1 MADAW
6 TSQFGNN
13 YSPQAHLSI
22 GVVQD
27 THTTAVISWAMY
39 YVAHGY
45 AAYTNGIG
53 RAWSVDSAGA
63 VRGSGSYNINGQ
75 TGTVLLGNGTFEV
88 VKTHATQGVGAS
100 CSFNFDVNWAGVYS
114 GVRSAS
120 TSFLVGPKTSYTVS
134 YNANGGS
141 GAPSNQT
148 KWHDENLTLSNTNP
162 TRTGYTFDGWATSA
176 DGAVEYQAGGTY
188 SGNANVTLYAKWTAI
203 TYQVTYDANG
213 GTGAPAAQTKTYGVA
228 LTLSDTTPTRTN
240 YNFLGWGTSAGATTV
255 AYLPGASY
263 TDNTDLALFAV
274 WEIAYI
280 QPKITNLNVERCTE
294 DGTSSDE
301 GTYIEVSFNWEL
313 DVTYSGGMD
322 YIRIG
327 YKRSSD
333 SAYTTSDYTPT
344 GMTGFFDE
352 IVGGGTIDTEY
363 VYDVQVIVK
372 DQKGNTTIN
381 RTISSLAYIIDFLSG
396 GGGVAIGKPAANKGF
411 EVATTAKFENTATF
425 SSDETHAGSETHNG
439 AATFSSSVTHD
450 GTVTINDSVDIS
462 PNTQL
467 SADGTP
473 FLEVQETEP
482 LPRITGDI
490 ALANNVSLQG
500 GLSTG
505 EYVDMLRMSE
515 NDETEL
521 SWTEGGLKGRVW
533 KEIWVGTLN
542 KGGTITVPEIPYY
555 NLIAVAEG
563 SSNGVGDEGIVL
575 IGGRA
580 PINDTGYTQIH
591 CASQNDDGA
600 ASYLHKASFTVDGT
614 SMMLISASKHT
625 INETMPG
632 ANIWIHR
639 IFGIL

>member
-53 RAWSVDSAGA
+53 RGWSVDSAGD
-63 VRGSGSYNINGQ
+63 VRDSGSYNINGQ

-88 VKTHATQGVGAS
+88 GKTHATQGVGAS

-120 TSFLVGPKTSYTVS
+120 TSFLVGPKTSYMVS

-148 KWHDENLTLSNTNP
+148 KWHDENLTLSNTKP

-188 SGNANVTLYAKWTAI
+188 SGNGNLTLYAKWTAI

-228 LTLSDTTPTRTN
+228 LTLSSTTPTRTN

-255 AYLPGASY
+255 TYLPGASY

-280 QPKITNLNVERCTE
+280 QPKITNLDVERCTE

-313 DVTYSGGMD
+313 DAIYSGGMD

-333 SAYTTSDYTPT
+333 SEYTTSDYTPT

-352 IVGGGTIDTEY
+352 IVGEGTIDTEY

-381 RTISSLAYIIDFLSG
+381 RSISSLAYIIDFLSG
-396 GGGVAIGKPAANKGF
+396 GGGVAIGKPAVNKGF
-411 EVATTAKFENTATF
+411 EVATTAKFENDITVEKTLAMGDNATVSGNLNLDVASKF
-425 SSDETHAGSETHNG
+425 LFNNDAFLQARSDGRPVIT
-439 AATFSSSVTHD
+439 
-450 GTVTINDSVDIS
+450 ND
-462 PNTQL
+462 L
-467 SADGTP
+467 G
-473 FLEVQETEP
+473 
-482 LPRITGDI
+482 
-490 ALANNVSLQG
+490 LANNVPLQAQLMSG
-500 GLSTG
+500 
-505 EYVDMLRMSE
+505 VFADILRMNES
-515 NDETEL
+515 DQVEL
-521 SWTEGGLKGRVW
+521 NWTTGGIRGRVYKTLW
-533 KEIWVGTLN
+533 TGTWSS
-542 KGGTITVPEIPYY
+542 GSITVPELPYY
-555 NLIAVAEG
+555 NVFLVRVSISTDFGMLSNNIVTARSDVG
-563 SSNGVGDEGIVL
+563 STSNVRGI
-575 IGGRA
+575 
-580 PINDTGYTQIH
+580 GYIDWGSMFLLAADFRTNGTT
-591 CASQNDDGA
+591 ASNPFARGTYLN
-600 ASYLHKASFTVDGT
+600 ASGKQYSGSITDIYGL
-614 SMMLISASKHT
+614 L
-625 INETMPG
+625 
-632 ANIWIHR
+632 
-639 IFGIL
+639 

>member
-13 YSPQAHLSI
+13 YSPQVHL
-22 GVVQD
+22 
-27 THTTAVISWAMY
+27 AVWVSGENQTSATVTWQLF

-45 AAYTNGIG
+45 AAYTNGYG
-53 RAWSVDSAGA
+53 RAWNVDIAGA
-63 VRGSGSYNINGQ
+63 VRGTGSYNINGQ
-75 TGTVLLGNGTFEV
+75 TGTVQIGSGNFSVGKSHSVQTF
-88 VKTHATQGVGAS
+88 GAG

-120 TSFLVGPKTSYTVS
+120 TSFSVGAKSSYTVS

-148 KWHDENLTLSNTNP
+148 KWHDENLTLSNTKP
-162 TRTGYTFDGWATSA
+162 TRTGYIFDGWATSA

-213 GTGAPAAQTKTYGVA
+213 GTGAPDAQTKTYGVT
-228 LTLSDTTPTRTN
+228 LTLSDATPTRTN

-263 TDNTDLALFAV
+263 TDNTDLTLFAV

-294 DGTSSDE
+294 NGTSSDE

-333 SAYTTSDYTPT
+333 AEYTTSDYTPT
-344 GMTGFFDE
+344 GMTGSFDE
-352 IVGGGTIDTEY
+352 VVGGGTIDTEY

-411 EVATTAKFENTATF
+411 EVATTAKFENTVTF
-425 SSDETHAGSETHNG
+425 SSDETHNGSTVLNG
-439 AATFSSSVTHD
+439 PVKLNN
-450 GTVTINDSVDIS
+450 VVDIS
-462 PNTQL
+462 SGYGLQ
-467 SADGTP
+467 ADGRS
-473 FLEVQETEP
+473 FLEIQSENPRT
-482 LPRITGDI
+482 RITDTVG
-490 ALANNVSLQG
+490 LANNTWFQ
-500 GLSTG
+500 GLSTEG
-505 EYVDMLRMSE
+505 SPIDLFRVNSE
-515 NDETEL
+515 
-521 SWTEGGLKGRVW
+521 GRVELDW
-533 KEIWVGTLN
+533 TPGGFGGRMMKRLWSGTLTA
-542 KGGTITVPEIPYY
+542 KGTITVPELPYY
-555 NLIAVAEG
+555 TVFLINGPSTGPYFHSFIGFRDRSDYEVDG
-563 SSNGVGDEGIVL
+563 FNSITFFGRTWTSNGSEERPYYDIYGELSIPSETSLRLVGVAIATTNYNQTNSSAIETSINEIWGIV
-575 IGGRA
+575 
-580 PINDTGYTQIH
+580 
-591 CASQNDDGA
+591 
-600 ASYLHKASFTVDGT
+600 
-614 SMMLISASKHT
+614 
-625 INETMPG
+625 
-632 ANIWIHR
+632 
-639 IFGIL
+639 

>member
-13 YSPQAHLSI
+13 YSPQVHL
-22 GVVQD
+22 
-27 THTTAVISWAMY
+27 AVWVSGENQTSATITWQLF

-53 RAWSVDSAGA
+53 RSWTVDIAGA
-63 VRGSGSYNINGQ
+63 VRGTGSYNINGQ
-75 TGTVLLGNGTFEV
+75 TGTVQIGSGSFSV
-88 VKTHATQGVGAS
+88 SKSHSVQVFGAG

-120 TSFLVGPKTSYTVS
+120 TSFSVGAKSSYTVS
-134 YNANGGS
+134 YNANSGS

-148 KWHDENLTLSNTNP
+148 KWHGENLTLSNTKP

-176 DGAVEYQAGGTY
+176 GGAVEYQPGGTY
-188 SGNANVTLYAKWTAI
+188 SGNGNVTLYAKWTPI
-203 TYQVTYDANG
+203 TYQITYDANG
-213 GTGAPAAQTKTYGVA
+213 GTGAPDAQTKTYGVS

-263 TDNTDLALFAV
+263 TDNTDLALFAI

-344 GMTGFFDE
+344 GMTGSFDE

-363 VYDVQVIVK
+363 VYDVQIIVK

-411 EVATTAKFENTATF
+411 EVATTAKFENNVAV
-425 SSDETHAGSETHNG
+425 EKMLAMGSN
-439 AATFSSSVTHD
+439 SSVSGNLNLDIASKFLFNGNAFLQARSD
-450 GTVTINDSVDIS
+450 GRPMITNDFGLFNNIPLQAQLVSGEFADILRMNDSDQVELNWTS
-462 PNTQL
+462 
-467 SADGTP
+467 
-473 FLEVQETEP
+473 
-482 LPRITGDI
+482 
-490 ALANNVSLQG
+490 G
-500 GLSTG
+500 GLG
-505 EYVDMLRMSE
+505 
-515 NDETEL
+515 
-521 SWTEGGLKGRVW
+521 GRVM
-533 KEIWVGTLN
+533 KLIWSGTWSS
-542 KGGTITVPEIPYY
+542 GSITVPELPYY
-555 NLIAVAEG
+555 NVFRVLATNAWGTVMSTIASRETDG
-563 SSNGVGDEGIVL
+563 STATLAIQGGLPYPDNTKTVGWLLFRATLDGATGTTL
-575 IGGRA
+575 TGALDTDLGKNRPADYYFNKIGGSLA
-580 PINDTGYTQIH
+580 TDNNYMITHIYG
-591 CASQNDDGA
+591 
-600 ASYLHKASFTVDGT
+600 L
-614 SMMLISASKHT
+614 L
-625 INETMPG
+625 
-632 ANIWIHR
+632 
-639 IFGIL
+639 